1 MKNGKAFDDKFSKNL
16 LLIITSELKNKSKLS
31 KFPTIIE
38 NEVVGLS
45 KLLKNYK
52 SKAIIVRPDRFIFQS
67 CNSVKNFGKFL
78 KSLNN
83 F

>member
-1 MKNGKAFDDKFSKNL
+1 MKSGGTFDNKFSKNL
-16 LLIITSELKNKSKLS
+16 LLIVSPELKIKSKLC
-31 KFPTIIE
+31 KFPTIIA
-38 NEVVGLS
+38 NEVAGLS
-45 KLLKNYK
+45 NLLKSYN
-52 SKAIIVRPDRFIFQS
+52 SKAIIIRPDRFIFQS

>member
-1 MKNGKAFDDKFSKNL
+1 MKNGGTFDNKFSKNL
-16 LLIITSELKNKSKLS
+16 LLIVTPELKNKSKLC
-31 KFPTIIE
+31 KFPTIIA
-38 NEVVGLS
+38 NEVAGLS
-45 KLLKNYK
+45 NLLKSYN
-52 SKAIIVRPDRFIFQS
+52 SKAIIIRPDRFIFQS